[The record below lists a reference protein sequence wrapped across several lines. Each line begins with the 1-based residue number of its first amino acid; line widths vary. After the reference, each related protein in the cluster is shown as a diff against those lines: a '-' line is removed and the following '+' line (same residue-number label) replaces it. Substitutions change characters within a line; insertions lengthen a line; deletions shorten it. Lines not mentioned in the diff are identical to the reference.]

1 MARQGR
7 KPELDS
13 EQFKTKT
20 SKQLVA
26 SVLTNENPEPPIE
39 ISEDARVY
47 FDDVCRNLK
56 AANLLGDADLITI
69 ARYSR
74 FLAEYEEL
82 VKFIKENGVS
92 FTKDTVRGE
101 FICRRPE
108 MNRLE
113 KLELLL
119 YKLEKELG
127 RTPYARLSM
136 KIPNKASGTQKEEAK
151 ARLLRAK

>member
-1 MARQGR
+1 M
-7 KPELDS
+7 
-13 EQFKTKT
+13 
-20 SKQLVA
+20 V

-39 ISEDARVY
+39 ISEQARAY
-47 FDDVCRNLK
+47 FDNVCQNLI
-56 AANLLGDADLITI
+56 AANLLGDADLVTI

-74 FLAEYEEL
+74 FLAEYEDL
-82 VKFIKENGVS
+82 VKFIEKHGVS
-92 FTKDTVRGE
+92 YTKETVRGD